1 MATPLAVDQFS
12 RWMAEK
18 FDERKIIGVPTV
30 FQSFF
35 GRPEHGSQTRYE
47 ENAEVVEID
56 IIRGNERTAALI
68 HRGTNAQHMGD
79 MEPKN
84 RAQNYSS
91 FSRQYPLAEEESSI
105 NAAQILS
112 RVAGENP
119 YSGRARVDR
128 MRELAGEYYAEH
140 IRKYVRLFE
149 VLAAMSL
156 LTGQQPAIMGT
167 LNADFIYDFRR
178 NVGNTI
184 TPAIAWDQPGADILG
199 DIDGGCDILRQNGH
213 VTPNVLFLAGT
224 EVNSF
229 ISNPTVQTLA
239 DNRRFELINVNSAVP
254 VPANLAVLVA
264 AGATALGRIVTP
276 RGRELWVMTYN
287 DIFTAPNG
295 TPTKYLPD
303 GWALL
308 AYYGARCD
316 RYFGPPELLPMD
328 PICMQ
333 MYQFYFGFNA
343 MAVPVP
349 PLVKNASAVISP
361 AMFYNSML
369 KLNDKVISMKTQSAP
384 IFATTQTDAFVTFTG
399 LSTVSS

>member
-18 FDERKIIGVPTV
+18 FDERKIIGCSTV

-35 GRPEHGSQTRYE
+35 GRPEHGSETRYE
-47 ENAEVVEID
+47 ENAKVVEID
-56 IIRGNERTAALI
+56 ILRTNERTAALI

-79 MEPKN
+79 MQPKN
-84 RAQNYSS
+84 RVENYST
-91 FSRQYPLAEEESSI
+91 FSRVYPLAEEESSI
-105 NAAQILS
+105 NADQILS
-112 RVAGENP
+112 RVADENP
-119 YSGRARVDR
+119 YAGRARVDR
-128 MRELAGEYYAEH
+128 MRSLASSYYAEH

-178 NVGNTI
+178 NVANTI
-184 TPAIAWDQPGADILG
+184 TPAIAWDQSTADILG
-199 DIDGGCDILRQNGH
+199 DIDGGCDIAQQNGH
-213 VTPNVLFLAGT
+213 VTPNCLFLAAT

-229 ISNPTVQTLA
+229 INNPTVRLLA
-239 DNRRFELINVNSAVP
+239 DNRRFELINVNSAIP
-254 VPANLAVLVA
+254 VPANLAPLVA
-264 AGATALGRIVTP
+264 AGATTLGRIVTP
-276 RGRELWVMTYN
+276 LGRELWIFTDNYG
-287 DIFTAPNG
+287 FTAPNG
-295 TPTKYLPD
+295 AYTKYLPN

-308 AYYGARCD
+308 AFYGARCD
-316 RYFGPPELLPMD
+316 RYFGPPELLPID
-328 PICMQ
+328 PVTAQ
-333 MYQFYFGFNA
+333 MYQFYFGMNI
-343 MAVPVP
+343 MAAPTP
-349 PLVKNASAVISP
+349 PNVKNASAVISP

>member
-1 MATPLAVDQFS
+1 MPTPLAVDQFS

-105 NAAQILS
+105 NASQILS
-112 RVAGENP
+112 RIAGENP
-119 YSGRARVDR
+119 YAGRARVDR

-140 IRKYVRLFE
+140 IRKFVRLFE

-167 LNADFIYDFRR
+167 INADLIYDFRR
-178 NVGNTI
+178 NVANTI

-199 DIDGGCDILRQNGH
+199 DIDGGCDILRINGH
-213 VTPNVLFLAGT
+213 VTPNVLFLAGS

-229 ISNPTVQTLA
+229 ISNTTVQTLA
-239 DNRRFELINVNSAVP
+239 DNRRFELINVNSAIP
-254 VPANLAVLVA
+254 VPANLAPLVA

-276 RGRELWVMTYN
+276 LGRELWVMTYN
-287 DIFTAPNG
+287 DVFTAANG

-316 RYFGPPELLPMD
+316 RYFGPPELLPID
-328 PICMQ
+328 PVTAQ
-333 MYQFYFGFNA
+333 MYQFYFGMNI
-343 MAVPVP
+343 MAAPTP
-349 PLVKNASAVISP
+349 PNVKNLGAVVSP

-369 KLNDKVISMKTQSAP
+369 KLNDKVISMKTQTAP
-384 IFATTQTDAFVTFTG
+384 IYATTQTDAFVTFTG
-399 LSTVSS
+399 LNTVSS